1 VLALETRPPGP
12 PWIPLDAAEWRNAGM
27 HALYGAAA
35 ASLMTFAV
43 VDVVQFG
50 SVPNGMSL
58 IGVGMLP
65 LVVSL
70 GFAEAD
76 VYGFRSECA
85 TAMALCFSKEEFST
99 AARRVL
105 RHRAFAYSTTL
116 LVLTLLV
123 VIPMLVRTGP
133 EPITLLR
140 HLAYGELGVAL
151 LGAMLLTSCG
161 LVRPATALL
170 SAGLAVDALVRVPA
184 SVSVLTLTMAHTAVF
199 AGLIVAVWW
208 IAFRDLASPLR
219 HR

>member
-1 VLALETRPPGP
+1 
-12 PWIPLDAAEWRNAGM
+12 
-27 HALYGAAA
+27 
-35 ASLMTFAV
+35 
-43 VDVVQFG
+43 VDVAQYG
-50 SVPNGMSL
+50 SVPIGMSL

-85 TAMALCFSKEEFST
+85 TAMALCFSHEEFAT

-105 RHRAFAYSTTL
+105 RRRVLAYSTTL
-116 LVLTLLV
+116 FLLTVLV
-123 VIPMLVRTGP
+123 VTPLLLSTGP

-161 LVRPATALL
+161 LVRAATSLL
-170 SAGLAVDALVRVPA
+170 SAGLAVDVLVRVPA
-184 SVSVLTLTMAHTAVF
+184 SGSLLTLTVAHAAVF

-208 IAFRDLASPLR
+208 IASRDLASPLR